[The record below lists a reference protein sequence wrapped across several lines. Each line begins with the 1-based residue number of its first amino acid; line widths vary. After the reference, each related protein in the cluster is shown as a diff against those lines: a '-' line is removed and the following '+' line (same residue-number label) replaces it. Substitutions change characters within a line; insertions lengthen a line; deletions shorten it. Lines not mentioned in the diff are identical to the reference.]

1 MMGGGRR
8 TVAGTIALLCLSGC
22 ALLRVPPPLA
32 PTGADLLP
40 NVVADVAR
48 MEQSS
53 NEARFDALTAML
65 VERKIPF
72 QVEPFTIEP
81 RKTEPRTQGRNVFVT
96 IAGRL
101 PEIVVGAHFDAA
113 RLRDGTLS
121 KGAVDNAASVVIL
134 VRLAEQLTARRLR
147 HQVRIVFFDM
157 EELGLLGSAKY
168 VEAHRER
175 PVRAMINLDVH
186 ALGDTLIYGPR
197 NAANAEM
204 RRAFQRI
211 CSESVQR
218 CIEFPQMPPSD
229 DRSFVAAGTPTI
241 AMATV
246 PEPEAHQLWLLM
258 NGGKPSALA
267 DGFVP
272 LILKTIHTPADS
284 TSLVEPVA
292 MARTYRTALAL
303 IVKLDQP

>member
-1 MMGGGRR
+1 MESGLR
-8 TVAGTIALLCLSGC
+8 TVAATIGLLCLSGC
-22 ALLRVPPPLA
+22 ALLRVPPTSA
-32 PTGADLLP
+32 PSGADLLP
-40 NVVADVAR
+40 NVVADVSR

-65 VERKIPF
+65 AERNIPF
-72 QVEPFTIEP
+72 QVEPFTIEL
-81 RKTEPRTQGRNVFVT
+81 RKTEPRTQGRNIVVT

-121 KGAVDNAASVVIL
+121 KGAVDNAASSIIL
-134 VRLAEQLTARRLR
+134 VRLAERLTARRLR

-157 EELGLLGSAKY
+157 EELGLLGSAKF
-168 VEAHRER
+168 VEAHRDR

-211 CSESVQR
+211 CSENAQR
-218 CIEFPQMPPSD
+218 CIELPQMPPSD

-246 PEPEAHQLWLLM
+246 PEADAHQLWLLM
-258 NGGKPSALA
+258 NGGKPSGLA
-267 DGFVP
+267 DGFLP
-272 LILKTIHTPADS
+272 FTLNTIHTSADS
-284 TSLVEPVA
+284 TSLVEPAA
-292 MARTYRTALAL
+292 MERAYRTALAL